1 MNFETVRYEGYG
13 PGGTAVL
20 ADCLTGDRE
29 RTTGAVR
36 RAFSGC
42 GGHLGARGSVS
53 YLFQDVGALRFE
65 AGDRDALAALAA
77 VALAAG
83 AEDVVTRAD
92 GSIEVLTAPA
102 ELAMVAGALRAAGFI
117 AAAGELTVRSST
129 LVPVSGEAAAA
140 LAQLLESLVSLEDV
154 RHVYSNAALSE
165 PFLARLPA

>member
-1 MNFETVRYEGYG
+1 VNFETVRYEGYG

-65 AGDRDALAALAA
+65 AGDRVALAA

-117 AAAGELTVRSST
+117 ATAGELTVRSST

>member
-1 MNFETVRYEGYG
+1 VNFETVRYEGYG

-65 AGDRDALAALAA
+65 AGDRVALAA